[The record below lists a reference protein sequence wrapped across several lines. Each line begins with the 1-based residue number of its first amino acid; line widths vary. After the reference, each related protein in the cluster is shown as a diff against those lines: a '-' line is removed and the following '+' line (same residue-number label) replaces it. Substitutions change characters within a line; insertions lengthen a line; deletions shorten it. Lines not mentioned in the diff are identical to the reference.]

1 MNRFDEERRR
11 AVFTKS
17 SGLCHLC
24 WNPIAFSNYGSH
36 GTRGAWEIDH
46 SVPRSQ
52 GGTDHLNNLYA
63 AHTVC
68 NRAKQARS
76 SASVRRENGH
86 VRPPMSAAAMEE
98 LKAGDAWV
106 GAISGGLLGARFAGP
121 PGMLVGAIIGA
132 IGAYAVE
139 RGRA

>member
-1 MNRFDEERRR
+1 MNRIDEGTRR

-17 SGLCHLC
+17 NGLCHLC
-24 WNPIAFSNYGSH
+24 WKSVSFSNYGNH
-36 GTRGAWEIDH
+36 GARGAWEIDH
-46 SVPRSQ
+46 SVPKAQ
-52 GGTDHLNNLYA
+52 GGTDHMNNLYA

-76 SASVRRENGH
+76 SASVRRENGRT
-86 VRPPMSAAAMEE
+86 RPPMSAAAIKE

-106 GAISGGLLGARFAGP
+106 GALSGAMLGARFAGP
-121 PGMLVGAIIGA
+121 PGLLIGAIIGA

-139 RGRA
+139 REPA